1 MNVAKVRRN
10 TQRKHGSW
18 PVYLGYLGALFAY
31 LFFAQDGYSTDV
43 RVLAWVV
50 FVVGSMPA
58 VSYIS
63 NRRLYFP
70 VIEIIFLSYVNAFS
84 LPVFFQVSE
93 RIMVKTLL
101 PAGLP
106 LAFCMLLVL
115 FVMATLWLGF
125 RLAPSLLKGIK
136 SPNLAM
142 NCSNNRLF
150 LYGCLLCL
158 LSFMAS
164 FFSFGPYQGLIN
176 VVTSSV
182 LGVAL
187 LSYLFWKRK
196 LGLSKRIVFFS
207 LVSLLVLEGVSTGMT
222 QAMLEPLFVVYVC
235 RCIVLEKLSI
245 HYVVLGVVAFVL
257 IQPVKLEYRAQ
268 VWGVA
273 SQKGLLEKVDIF
285 TSKFYDHWFSSDGE
299 NRVAESTYNR
309 TSLLLST
316 SHVIDWTPSVVPYA
330 GGRTLYFLPV
340 NWIPRFIWPNKPIAQ
355 QANIDF
361 AIDYGV
367 TTVRGARSTMFGVG
381 HLGEAFMNF
390 GAKGI
395 GMVFLVI
402 GFLTYLPLH
411 ILRFSK
417 QALGEFR
424 SPQGGNSIASM
435 SILTAVLLQFIYIGS
450 SLGDSYGGVIQLIIV
465 HGVGLHFFARKKAG
479 LGLPV

>member
-10 TQRKHGSW
+10 TQKKHGSW
-18 PVYLGYLGALFAY
+18 LVYLGYLGALFTF
-31 LFFAQDGYSTDV
+31 LFFAQDGYSLGV
-43 RVLAWVV
+43 RVLAWMV

-58 VSYIS
+58 VSYILD
-63 NRRLYFP
+63 RRQYFP
-70 VIEIIFLSYVNAFS
+70 VIEIILLSYVNAFS

-125 RLAPSLLKGIK
+125 RLAPSFLIRIK
-136 SPNLAM
+136 FPNLAM

-150 LYGCLLCL
+150 IYGCLLCL
-158 LSFMAS
+158 LSFTAN

-196 LGLSKRIVFFS
+196 LGLSKRIIFFS
-207 LVSLLVLEGVSTGMT
+207 LISLLVIEGISTGMT
-222 QAMLEPLFVVYVC
+222 QAMLEPLFVLYIC
-235 RCIVLEKLSI
+235 RFIVFGKLGI

-268 VWGVA
+268 VWGLGSKV
-273 SQKGLLEKVDIF
+273 GLLEKVDIF
-285 TSKFYDHWFSSDGE
+285 TTKFYDHWFSSVGVD
-299 NRVAESTYNR
+299 RVDESTFSR

-330 GGRTLYFLPV
+330 WGETLYFLPV

-355 QANIDF
+355 QANIDY
-361 AIDYGV
+361 AINYGV
-367 TTVRGARSTMFGVG
+367 TTKKGARSTMFGVG

-395 GMVFLVI
+395 GMVFLII

-424 SPQGGNSIASM
+424 SSQGANNIASM

-450 SLGDSYGGVIQLIIV
+450 SLGDSYGGVIQLMIV